1 VLKTLLAQQAQMDA
15 RLKIQQD
22 QQAMLTAA
30 LPASTA
36 TPNSGAFTVT
46 GTPFPSQKLAYEK
59 LNLVATDIAAEV
71 ITKVTAPGPV
81 LVYDQ
86 AEISSLINYKALSK
100 VLTALQTQVT
110 TLRAQFNNSLDPQ
123 AQALLKLPKAEE
135 AEKALAPI
143 LIPALALGGLKT
155 VSDLIG
161 MFRTSTNIAFSSFTA
176 DDAALTAAVGRELI
190 AQNIAVFEP
199 SVMPLGMMDAGSPFM
214 DQLSAAQ
221 IALMTMQ
228 EQAGLDQSKVQQVSD
243 ALGAYIQADQAC
255 QTNQDLTAAET
266 DTAKKTAL
274 QTKQAGLDRVREAA
288 RLFVVTLLGDAT
300 AALDPATA
308 NTLKAQRDQFVKVL
322 AAFVNAIT
330 PTATAFG
337 TLQTSLMAVTA
348 TGSSTLTAIL
358 RAEKLAV
365 EATKPNAAILLVKTS
380 VLGGSV
386 VTRVNLFTGGHLLY
400 TGGAI
405 ANYTLFNSAGAVVAS
420 GIVVK
425 DKGSD
430 TDKF

>member
-1 VLKTLLAQQAQMDA
+1 
-15 RLKIQQD
+15 
-22 QQAMLTAA
+22 
-30 LPASTA
+30 
-36 TPNSGAFTVT
+36 
-46 GTPFPSQKLAYEK
+46 
-59 LNLVATDIAAEV
+59 
-71 ITKVTAPGPV
+71 
-81 LVYDQ
+81 
-86 AEISSLINYKALSK
+86 
-100 VLTALQTQVT
+100 
-110 TLRAQFNNSLDPQ
+110 
-123 AQALLKLPKAEE
+123 
-135 AEKALAPI
+135 
-143 LIPALALGGLKT
+143 
-155 VSDLIG
+155 
-161 MFRTSTNIAFSSFTA
+161 
-176 DDAALTAAVGRELI
+176 
-190 AQNIAVFEP
+190 
-199 SVMPLGMMDAGSPFM
+199 
-214 DQLSAAQ
+214 
-221 IALMTMQ
+221 
-228 EQAGLDQSKVQQVSD
+228 VSD

>member
-1 VLKTLLAQQAQMDA
+1 
-15 RLKIQQD
+15 
-22 QQAMLTAA
+22 
-30 LPASTA
+30 
-36 TPNSGAFTVT
+36 VT

-59 LNLVATDIAAEV
+59 LNLVAKEIAAEV

-135 AEKALAPI
+135 AERAFAPI
-143 LIPALALGGLKT
+143 LIPGLALGGLKT

-266 DTAKKTAL
+266 GTAKKTAL

-322 AAFVNAIT
+322 AAFV
-330 PTATAFG
+330 
-337 TLQTSLMAVTA
+337 
-348 TGSSTLTAIL
+348 
-358 RAEKLAV
+358 R
-365 EATKPNAAILLVKTS
+365 
-380 VLGGSV
+380 
-386 VTRVNLFTGGHLLY
+386 
-400 TGGAI
+400 
-405 ANYTLFNSAGAVVAS
+405 
-420 GIVVK
+420 
-425 DKGSD
+425 
-430 TDKF
+430 

>member
-1 VLKTLLAQQAQMDA
+1 
-15 RLKIQQD
+15 
-22 QQAMLTAA
+22 
-30 LPASTA
+30 
-36 TPNSGAFTVT
+36 
-46 GTPFPSQKLAYEK
+46 
-59 LNLVATDIAAEV
+59 
-71 ITKVTAPGPV
+71 
-81 LVYDQ
+81 
-86 AEISSLINYKALSK
+86 
-100 VLTALQTQVT
+100 
-110 TLRAQFNNSLDPQ
+110 
-123 AQALLKLPKAEE
+123 
-135 AEKALAPI
+135 

-176 DDAALTAAVGRELI
+176 DDAALTAAVAQALI
-190 AQNIAVFEP
+190 AQKIAVFEP

-243 ALGAYIQADQAC
+243 ALGSYIQADQAC